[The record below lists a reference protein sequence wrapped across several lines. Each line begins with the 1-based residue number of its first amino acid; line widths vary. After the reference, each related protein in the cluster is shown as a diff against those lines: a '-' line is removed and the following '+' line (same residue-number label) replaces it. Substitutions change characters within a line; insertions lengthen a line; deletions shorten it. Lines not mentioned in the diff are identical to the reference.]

1 MLNNQIGIENV
12 LILNC
17 LRSTLFLVDDL
28 RGNNLKKEIKK
39 ERKKKKI
46 VVCPLDIF
54 WTFFTLTK
62 DKSKSA

>member
-12 LILNC
+12 LILNW

-28 RGNNLKKEIKK
+28 KGNNLKKEIKK

-54 WTFFTLTK
+54 
-62 DKSKSA
+62 